1 MPQSNSTQPS
11 YPCPYCTRVANTAHG
26 FRKHLAGLTRYGG
39 HEMTD
44 NEIALTFLKLESGNV
59 NQTTVPN
66 VSSTSSQLA
75 QPVRSSTLKSAGLSD
90 TSAKQSKEIS
100 IQAVQ
105 PSSISEIKEPKFN
118 EFNEFFKELLSS
130 LARNKEIPKYQFER
144 RIDTILEMFLPEYLS
159 KKFGGDAEFVVPEF
173 PIKKNNNNQS
183 NNVDFLFYLKR
194 PFAAIDKWLLC
205 ELKTDDDSINHEQI
219 QLYSRA
225 KARGMKVM
233 LNDLTIIR
241 NASIKK
247 DKYDIL
253 VNRLKTFAPDKPIEI
268 IYFVLSNKDLS
279 GLRTQYPDIE
289 FIGIEE
295 LKAYEPV
302 KFPEVWKLFKELII
316 KN

>member
-1 MPQSNSTQPS
+1 
-11 YPCPYCTRVANTAHG
+11 
-26 FRKHLAGLTRYGG
+26 
-39 HEMTD
+39 MTD

-59 NQTTVPN
+59 NQTIVPN
-66 VSSTSSQLA
+66 VSSTSSRLA
-75 QPVRSSTLKSAGLSD
+75 QPIKSSTLKSAELSD
-90 TSAKQSKEIS
+90 TSAKQTKEIS
-100 IQAVQ
+100 IPAVQ
-105 PSSISEIKEPKFN
+105 PSSISEIKEPKLD

-159 KKFGGDAEFVVPEF
+159 KKFGGDAEFVAPEF

-233 LNDLTIIR
+233 LNDLTLIR

-295 LKAYEPV
+295 LNAYHPV
-302 KFPEVWKLFKELII
+302 KYAEVWKMFKEMII